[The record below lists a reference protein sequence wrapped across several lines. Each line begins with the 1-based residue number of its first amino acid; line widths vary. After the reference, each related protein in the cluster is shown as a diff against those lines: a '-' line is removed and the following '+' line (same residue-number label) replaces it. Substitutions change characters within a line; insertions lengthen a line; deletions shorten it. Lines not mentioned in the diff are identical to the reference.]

1 MDWSLIPWSA
11 IVTLIGMI
19 IGFVVWLVRLEGK
32 AASNKRETEIVNEKV
47 GLVNGRIQLSETAIA
62 ELRTTAITREDL
74 KEVEER
80 VTRSVESVGKQV
92 TGEIDRLVRVI
103 GTGGGPQK

>member
-1 MDWSLIPWSA
+1 MEWYQLPWGA
-11 IVTLIGMI
+11 IVTAL
-19 IGFVVWLVRLEGK
+19 GFVVGFIVWLVRLEGK
-32 AASNKRETEIVNEKV
+32 TASNKRETEIVNEKV

-74 KEVEER
+74 KEVEVR
-80 VTRSVESVGKQV
+80 VTRSVETVGKQV

-103 GTGGGPQK
+103 GNGPHAK